1 MPFTM
6 GFGMC
11 SQSLPIER
19 TRSNF
24 KTLSTQTEVFSGG
37 GVTVFLFTIL
47 ICRELVGFFTIC
59 QSISPCAALT
69 AKGKEEI
76 YGLLTRENGAD
87 SV

>member
-1 MPFTM
+1 M
-6 GFGMC
+6 GYCISIHDFNL
-11 SQSLPIER
+11 QR
-19 TRSNF
+19 TGWF
-24 KTLSTQTEVFSGG
+24 
-37 GVTVFLFTIL
+37 
-47 ICRELVGFFTIC
+47 FFTIC